1 MASKNKTPKK
11 NKTRAEPKQKRSVIG
26 FWNDKMDNLECRGY
40 VSLAHCPEIAAGVDK
55 IAELVGSMTIHLMEN
70 KDNGDTRVRNGLSR
84 KLDIN
89 PYSKSTRS
97 QFIKWIVRTM
107 FLEGEGNAIVYPI
120 TTSGYIDDLRPVPAS
135 LTSLIPDGIWDYK
148 IAISGKEYSPDDLL
162 HFALNPDPYY
172 PWKGRGYT
180 TTISDVANNLKQAA
194 ATEKGFMAS
203 KWKPSIIVKAD
214 ALTEEFSSPEGRQ
227 KLLDEYIKTD
237 EAGEPWIIPS
247 EQFEIQTIK
256 PLTLSDLALAE
267 FVELD
272 KRAVAAILGIP
283 AFILGVGDFE
293 RDAWNNFI
301 SSKIMPLAGIIEQEF
316 TKKLTFRPEWFFKF
330 NPRSL
335 YNYDISDLAAVADDQ
350 YIRGIMTGNEVRNW
364 IGMPPMQGLDE
375 LIILENYIPR
385 GMIAQQS
392 KLQGGE

>member
-364 IGMPPMQGLDE
+364 IGMPPIQGLDE

>member
-203 KWKPSIIVKAD
+203 KWKPSIIVKTD

>member
-301 SSKIMPLAGIIEQEF
+301 S
-316 TKKLTFRPEWFFKF
+316 TK
-330 NPRSL
+330 
-335 YNYDISDLAAVADDQ
+335 
-350 YIRGIMTGNEVRNW
+350 
-364 IGMPPMQGLDE
+364 
-375 LIILENYIPR
+375 
-385 GMIAQQS
+385 
-392 KLQGGE
+392 

>member
-335 YNYDISDLAAVADDQ
+335 YNYDISDLAAVADDR

>member
-26 FWNDKMDNLECRGY
+26 FWTDKIDNLECRVY